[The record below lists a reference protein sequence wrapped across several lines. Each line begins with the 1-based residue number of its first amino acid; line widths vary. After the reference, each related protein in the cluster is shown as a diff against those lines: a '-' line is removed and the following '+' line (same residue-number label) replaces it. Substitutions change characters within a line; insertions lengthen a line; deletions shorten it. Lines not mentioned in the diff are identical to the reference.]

1 MASIEK
7 IQIGGVTYDLSASGN
22 YVEKTG
28 DTMSGTLHVPDIE
41 GLHSEQQLF
50 IHQLDSGIKIEN
62 ERAIPYDESTAAPL
76 LLRSTYDNIEL
87 SAGDATT
94 DNENDNASNI
104 IVDGKI
110 ISLHS
115 RLYDTAVDDPENYYY
130 AADGSIQSIPNV
142 SGYVAKAGDT
152 MTGDLTMSNSKI
164 NFGTNLNVGVNSSNT
179 GVKITAG
186 ANTFDLGT
194 GGADLES
201 TSGSIGI
208 RTTSDGIHID
218 SGGGAQLTATGQL
231 IIQSTDATPS
241 AIQISADYGTVS
253 ISSNGGDN
261 SHCYATDGSI
271 QKIPTPGDPNQKAF
285 SKVKVGSTTINS
297 TTTTDTLELVAGT
310 NVTLTPNTTNKTV
323 TISASGGGTGSY
335 LPLTGGTMS
344 GDIDMDY
351 GYSIN
356 NVNYVTNSLNPV
368 YLQGVKGEVMVVD
381 KTAVHPDSS
390 LGLDLGTTSKLWNDV
405 YANKMSSTL
414 GFFQTSDKNLKN
426 IHGEIDLNKAY
437 DLIDKCSTIL
447 YDLKDDPK
455 HKEQIGV
462 IAQEI
467 EEFFPEIIN
476 TDENGLKSV
485 DYARLT
491 VVIMRV
497 LKDLMTRVTNIESK
511 LK

>member
-28 DTMSGTLHVPDIE
+28 DTMSGDLIMSHNLIKDVSSIT
-41 GLHSEQQLF
+41 F
-50 IHQLDSGIKIEN
+50 DSDGNNSPIIYEENGKLLIDNSNTIKIN
-62 ERAIPYDESTAAPL
+62 SDGQIY
-76 LLRSTYDNIEL
+76 
-87 SAGDATT
+87 
-94 DNENDNASNI
+94 
-104 IVDGKI
+104 VDGAN
-110 ISLHS
+110 ISIS
-115 RLYDTAVDDPENYYY
+115 A
-130 AADGSIQSIPNV
+130 
-142 SGYVAKAGDT
+142 SGLGISAT
-152 MTGDLTMSNSKI
+152 SNSSPNKYFAT
-164 NFGTNLNVGVNSSNT
+164 NGT
-179 GVKITAG
+179 
-186 ANTFDLGT
+186 
-194 GGADLES
+194 
-201 TSGSIGI
+201 
-208 RTTSDGIHID
+208 
-218 SGGGAQLTATGQL
+218 
-231 IIQSTDATPS
+231 IQE
-241 AIQISADYGTVS
+241 
-253 ISSNGGDN
+253 
-261 SHCYATDGSI
+261 
-271 QKIPTPGDPNQKAF
+271 IPTPGDPNQNAF

-297 TTTTDTLELVAGT
+297 TTTTDTLNLSAGN
-310 NVTLTPNTTNKTV
+310 NVTLTPNTSTKTV
-323 TISASGGGTGSY
+323 TIAASGEANQKAFSTVAVKANATAAAMNLAAGTTTDTVTIIGGTGISLTPNAQNKTLTIASTGGGGNY

-344 GDIDMDY
+344 GDINMDY
-351 GYSIN
+351 GYSLN

-381 KTAVHPDSS
+381 KAAVYPDNS
-390 LGLDLGTTSKLWNDV
+390 LGLDLGTTSKLWNDI
-405 YANKMSSTL
+405 YANRISSTL

-497 LKDLMTRVTNIESK
+497 LKDLMMRVTNIESK

>member
-7 IQIGGVTYDLSASGN
+7 IQVGSVTYDLSASGN
-22 YVEKTG
+22 YVEKT
-28 DTMSGTLHVPDIE
+28 
-41 GLHSEQQLF
+41 
-50 IHQLDSGIKIEN
+50 
-62 ERAIPYDESTAAPL
+62 
-76 LLRSTYDNIEL
+76 
-87 SAGDATT
+87 
-94 DNENDNASNI
+94 
-104 IVDGKI
+104 
-110 ISLHS
+110 
-115 RLYDTAVDDPENYYY
+115 
-130 AADGSIQSIPNV
+130 
-142 SGYVAKAGDT
+142 GDT

-164 NFGTNLNVGVNSSNT
+164 NFGTNLNVGVNSSHT
-179 GVKITAG
+179 GVKTTAG
-186 ANTFDLGT
+186 TNNSDLSE
-194 GGADLES
+194 GGFYVEVDNGQIGLNAS
-201 TSGSIGI
+201 ATSGGN
-208 RTTSDGIHID
+208 IHID
-218 SGGGAQLTATGQL
+218 ATGGGHFIVNGAGLKIQNNWNTGTKAET
-231 IIQSTDATPS
+231 ITIDATT
-241 AIQISADYGTVS
+241 GTVGIYS
-253 ISSNGGDN
+253 VQGDAD
-261 SHCYATDGSI
+261 HYYATDGSI
-271 QKIPTPGDPNQKAF
+271 QQIPTPGDPNQKAF

-335 LPLTGGTMS
+335 LPLAGGTMS

>member
-28 DTMSGTLHVPDIE
+28 DTMSGNLIMSHNLIKDVSSIT
-41 GLHSEQQLF
+41 F
-50 IHQLDSGIKIEN
+50 DSDDNNSPIIYEENGKLLIDNSSTIKIN
-62 ERAIPYDESTAAPL
+62 SDEQI
-76 LLRSTYDNIEL
+76 Y
-87 SAGDATT
+87 
-94 DNENDNASNI
+94 
-104 IVDGKI
+104 VDGAN
-110 ISLHS
+110 ISIS
-115 RLYDTAVDDPENYYY
+115 A
-130 AADGSIQSIPNV
+130 
-142 SGYVAKAGDT
+142 SGLGINAT
-152 MTGDLTMSNSKI
+152 SNSSPNKY
-164 NFGTNLNVGVNSSNT
+164 F
-179 GVKITAG
+179 
-186 ANTFDLGT
+186 
-194 GGADLES
+194 
-201 TSGSIGI
+201 
-208 RTTSDGIHID
+208 
-218 SGGGAQLTATGQL
+218 
-231 IIQSTDATPS
+231 
-241 AIQISADYGTVS
+241 
-253 ISSNGGDN
+253 
-261 SHCYATDGSI
+261 ATDGTI
-271 QKIPTPGDPNQKAF
+271 QEIPTPGDPNQNAF

-344 GDIDMDY
+344 GDIDMNY
-351 GYSIN
+351 GHSLN
-356 NVNYVTNSLNPV
+356 NVNYVTNNLNPV

-381 KTAVHPDSS
+381 KTAVYPDNS
-390 LGLDLGTTSKLWNDV
+390 LGLDLGTTSKLWNDI
-405 YANKMSSTL
+405 YANRISSTL